1 MDKFLTTQNILF
13 AIVIIGVLFK
23 VYDILKK
30 PQNESDVNQV
40 VTEKNLD
47 TKATILAQ
55 TEAEGKAQLLD
66 QQVKT
71 EKEYNTKEFTKMTDR
86 FDKTDEKIEDIGKD
100 IHKMELSLSNQL
112 THIGTIV
119 EEHLKNSLNK

>member
-13 AIVIIGVLFK
+13 AIVIVGILFK
-23 VYDILKK
+23 IYDIFKK

-86 FDKTDEKIEDIGKD
+86 FDKTDDKIEGLGKD
-100 IHKMELSLSNQL
+100 VHAMELSLSNQL
-112 THIGTIV
+112 TKIGTVI
-119 EEHLKNSLNK
+119 EEHLKIH